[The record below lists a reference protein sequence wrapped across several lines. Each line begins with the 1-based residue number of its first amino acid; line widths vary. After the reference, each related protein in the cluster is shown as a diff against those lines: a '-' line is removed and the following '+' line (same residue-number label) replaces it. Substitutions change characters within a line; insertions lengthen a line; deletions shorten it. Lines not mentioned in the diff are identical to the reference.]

1 MLRDI
6 YEMKREN
13 MPNDSKIMIVDTSV
27 LLYDMKAIHSFDD
40 NDVVIPLIVLDELD
54 KFKDKPNLLGESA
67 RYVNRFLDFLRA
79 HGDLNSGVTVP
90 GTSQHIRVEL
100 NSRIS
105 SAISDFDWS
114 KGDNKI
120 LAVALYTK
128 ENYPEQIVKVITK
141 DINLRVKCDALG
153 IKAEDYEKD
162 NLSSDEIGYEG
173 YSEICLPDE
182 VIDELH
188 EEGIA
193 SVDVDMKQNEFCVAK
208 SPTGKSFIGM
218 HKNGSLRK
226 LVQSVTKTID
236 LQPKNKEQRFAIES
250 LMDES
255 IPIVTLTGLAGSGKT
270 FLAIMAGLEMI
281 QNGTHDRIVITRS
294 IQPVGRDLGYL
305 PGDVKEKMD
314 PWLAPIIDNLR
325 VAFKDTMYFNMML
338 EKGVIEIAP
347 LSFIRGRTFNDAIV
361 LVDEAQNAT
370 IHELKT
376 IVTRIG
382 AGSKIVLLGDT
393 DQIDTPYI
401 NKHSNG
407 LSIVIS
413 KFAHSHLHAHVHLS
427 RGQRSELA
435 TEASK
440 IL

>member
-1 MLRDI
+1 MSN
-6 YEMKREN
+6 KA
-13 MPNDSKIMIVDTSV
+13 KIMIVDTSV
-27 LLYDMKAIHSFDD
+27 LLYDMKSVHSFSD
-40 NDVVIPLIVLDELD
+40 NEVVIPLIVLDELD

-79 HGDLNSGVTVP
+79 HGDLNEGIMVP
-90 GTSQHIRVEL
+90 GTNQVVRVEL

-105 SAISDFDWS
+105 SAIDDFDWS

-120 LAVALYTK
+120 LATALYIK
-128 ENYPEQIVKVITK
+128 ENYPERVVKVITK

-153 IKAEDYEKD
+153 VRAEDYEKD
-162 NLSSDEIGYEG
+162 NLAVDEIHYTG
-173 YSEICLPDE
+173 YSEISLTDNDLDCLHKDGFLNSSDTALKP
-182 VIDELH
+182 
-188 EEGIA
+188 
-193 SVDVDMKQNEFCVAK
+193 NEFCIAK
-208 SPTGKSFIGM
+208 SPAGKSFIGIN
-218 HKNGSLRK
+218 KNNEIKRLSK
-226 LVQSVTKTID
+226 IISQTIN
-236 LQPKNKEQRFAIES
+236 LEPKNKEQKFAIEA
-250 LMDES
+250 LMDEH

-281 QNGTHDRIVITRS
+281 QTGTHDRIVITRS

-314 PWLAPIIDNLR
+314 PWLAPIMDNLR
-325 VAFKDTMYFNMML
+325 VAFKDTSYFSMMM
-338 EKGVIEIAP
+338 EKGIIEIAP
-347 LSFIRGRTFNDAIV
+347 LSFIRGRTFNNAVV

-376 IVTRIG
+376 IITRIG

-401 NKHSNG
+401 NKRSNG

-413 KFAHSHLHAHVHLS
+413 KFANSKLHAHVHLN

>member
-1 MLRDI
+1 MNN
-6 YEMKREN
+6 K
-13 MPNDSKIMIVDTSV
+13 SKIMIVDTSV
-27 LLYDMKAIHSFDD
+27 LLYDMKSIHSFSD
-40 NDVVIPLIVLDELD
+40 NEVVIPLIVLDELD

-79 HGDLNSGVTVP
+79 HGDLNSGIIVP
-90 GTSQHIRVEL
+90 GTNQKVRVEL
-100 NSRIS
+100 NSRAN
-105 SAISDFDWS
+105 SAIDDFDWS

-120 LAVALYTK
+120 LATAVYLNDT
-128 ENYPEQIVKVITK
+128 EPDRTVKVITK

-162 NLSSDEIGYEG
+162 NLSVDEVDYSGFSEISLSDDEIDTLHAEG
-173 YSEICLPDE
+173 SLE
-182 VIDELH
+182 VESGLRP
-188 EEGIA
+188 
-193 SVDVDMKQNEFCVAK
+193 NEFCVAK
-208 SPTGKSFIGM
+208 SPLQKSFIGVN
-218 HKNGSLRK
+218 KNGTIKK
-226 LVQSVTKTID
+226 LSKSVTKIIN
-236 LQPKNKEQRFAIES
+236 LEPKNKEQKFAIES
-250 LMDES
+250 LMDEN

-305 PGDVKEKMD
+305 PGDIKEKMD

-325 VAFKDTMYFNMML
+325 VAFKDTTYFNMMID
-338 EKGVIEIAP
+338 KGTIEIAP
-347 LSFIRGRTFNDAIV
+347 LSFIRGRTFNDAVV

-376 IVTRIG
+376 IITRIG

-401 NKHSNG
+401 NKRSNG
-407 LSIVIS
+407 LSIVIN
-413 KFAHSHLHAHVHLS
+413 KFADSNLHAHVHLS
-427 RGQRSELA
+427 RGQRSDLA

>member
-1 MLRDI
+1 MNN
-6 YEMKREN
+6 K
-13 MPNDSKIMIVDTSV
+13 SKIMIVDTSV
-27 LLYDMKAIHSFDD
+27 LLYDMKSIHSFSD
-40 NDVVIPLIVLDELD
+40 NEVVIPLIVLDELD

-79 HGDLNSGVTVP
+79 HGDLNAGIIVP
-90 GTSQHIRVEL
+90 GTQQMIRVEL
-100 NSRIS
+100 NSRLS
-105 SAISDFDWS
+105 SAIDDFDWS

-120 LAVALYTK
+120 LATALYIK
-128 ENYPEQIVKVITK
+128 DQHQDRDVKVITK
-141 DINLRVKCDALG
+141 DINLRVKCDAIG

-162 NLSSDEIGYEG
+162 NLADDEVHYEG
-173 YSEICLPDE
+173 YSEVLLSEDDIDNLYN
-182 VIDELH
+182 DEL
-188 EEGIA
+188 
-193 SVDVDMKQNEFCVAK
+193 VDTAFDLKPNEFCIAK
-208 SPTGKSFIGM
+208 SPSGKSFIGIN
-218 HKNGSLRK
+218 KNNEIKK
-226 LVQSVTKTID
+226 LTRSVSHTIN
-236 LQPKNKEQRFAIES
+236 LEPKNKEQKFAIEA

-281 QNGTHDRIVITRS
+281 QTGTHDRIVITRS

-325 VAFKDTMYFNMML
+325 VAFKDTSYFNIMF
-338 EKGVIEIAP
+338 EKGIIEVAP
-347 LSFIRGRTFNDAIV
+347 LSYIRGRTFNDAIV

-376 IVTRIG
+376 IITRIG

-401 NKHSNG
+401 NKRSNG

-413 KFAHSHLHAHVHLS
+413 KFANSKLHAHVHLS

-440 IL
+440 VL

>member
-1 MLRDI
+1 M
-6 YEMKREN
+6 EHKT
-13 MPNDSKIMIVDTSV
+13 KIMIVDTSV
-27 LLYDMKAIHSFDD
+27 LLYDMKSVHSFSD
-40 NDVVIPLIVLDELD
+40 NEVVIPLIVLDELD

-79 HGDLNSGVTVP
+79 HGDLNKGITVP
-90 GTSQHIRVEL
+90 GTNQKIRVEL
-100 NSRIS
+100 NSRHG
-105 SAISDFDWS
+105 SAVDDFDWS

-120 LAVALYTK
+120 LATALYLK
-128 ENYPEQIVKVITK
+128 ETNSDRIVKVITK

-162 NLSSDEIGYEG
+162 NLSVDEVDYQG
-173 YSEICLPDE
+173 YSEVILDDG
-182 VIDELH
+182 VIDTLH
-188 EEGIA
+188 SDGI
-193 SVDVDMKQNEFCVAK
+193 SDIDILMKPNEFAIAK
-208 SPTGKSFIGM
+208 SATGKSFIGM
-218 HKNGSLRK
+218 YKNGKVRK
-226 LVQSVTKTID
+226 LSRSVSKAIN
-236 LQPKNKEQRFAIES
+236 LEPKNKEQKFAIEA

-255 IPIVTLTGLAGSGKT
+255 IPIVTMTGLAGSGKT

-325 VAFKDTMYFNMML
+325 VAFKDTTYFNMMID
-338 EKGVIEIAP
+338 KGIIEIAP
-347 LSFIRGRTFNDAIV
+347 LSFIRGRTFNNSIV

-376 IVTRIG
+376 IITRIG

-401 NKHSNG
+401 NKRSNG

-413 KFAHSHLHAHVHLS
+413 KFIDSHLHAHVSLS

>member
-1 MLRDI
+1 
-6 YEMKREN
+6 
-13 MPNDSKIMIVDTSV
+13 MIVDTSV
-27 LLYDMKAIHSFDD
+27 LLYDMKSIHSFVD
-40 NDVVIPLIVLDELD
+40 NEVVIPLIVLDELD
-54 KFKDKPNLLGESA
+54 KFKDKSNLLGESA
-67 RYVNRFLDFLRA
+67 RYINRFLDFLRA
-79 HGDLNSGVTVP
+79 HGNLNEGVVVP
-90 GTSQHIRVEL
+90 GTMQKIRVEL
-100 NSRIS
+100 SSRKS
-105 SAISDFDWS
+105 SAVEDFDWS

-120 LAVALYTK
+120 IATAIWIK
-128 ENYPEQIVKVITK
+128 EQNPETQVKVITK

-153 IKAEDYEKD
+153 IKAEDYIKD
-162 NLSSDEIGYEG
+162 HISDEDADYRG
-173 YSEICLPDE
+173 YSSITLSEDDLDS
-182 VIDELH
+182 LH
-188 EEGIA
+188 AETE
-193 SVDVDMKQNEFCVAK
+193 VDVDLSGLKENEFAIAK
-208 SPTGKSFIGM
+208 SHSGKSFIGM
-218 HKNGSLRK
+218 KKNGQLRK
-226 LVQSVTKTID
+226 MKRHISNVID
-236 LQPKNKEQRFAIES
+236 LEPKNKEQRFAVEA
-250 LMDES
+250 LLDES

-281 QNGTHDRIVITRS
+281 QEGLYNRIVITRS

-314 PWLAPIIDNLR
+314 PWLAPLMDNIR
-325 VAFKDTMYFNMML
+325 VAFKDTMYFNMMM
-338 EKGVIEIAP
+338 EKGTIEIAP
-347 LSFIRGRTFNDAIV
+347 LSYIRGRTFNDAIL

-376 IVTRIG
+376 IITRIG

-401 NKHSNG
+401 NKRSNG

-413 KFAHSHLHAHVHLS
+413 KFANSSLSAHVHLS

>member
-1 MLRDI
+1 
-6 YEMKREN
+6 MKKQ
-13 MPNDSKIMIVDTSV
+13 SKIMIVDTSV
-27 LLYDMKAIHSFDD
+27 LLYDMKSIHSFSD
-40 NDVVIPLIVLDELD
+40 NEVVIPLIVLDELD

-79 HGDLNSGVTVP
+79 HGDLNQGITVP
-90 GTSQHIRVEL
+90 GTNQIIRVEL
-100 NSRIS
+100 NSRAS
-105 SAISDFDWS
+105 SAVDDFDWS

-120 LAVALYTK
+120 LATALYIRD
-128 ENYPEQIVKVITK
+128 EEPEERIVKVITK

-153 IKAEDYEKD
+153 ISAEDYEKD
-162 NLSSDEIGYEG
+162 TLSADEVDYTGR
-173 YSEICLPDE
+173 SEIILTDSE
-182 VIDELH
+182 IDKLHSDGALRIDIPEL
-188 EEGIA
+188 
-193 SVDVDMKQNEFCVAK
+193 KKNEFVVAK
-208 SPTGKSFIGM
+208 SPSEKSFIGIN
-218 HKNGSLRK
+218 KDGVLKK
-226 LVQSVTKTID
+226 LSRSVVNTIR
-236 LQPKNKEQRFAIES
+236 LEPKNKEQKFAVEA

-281 QNGTHDRIVITRS
+281 QAGTYDRIVITRS

-314 PWLAPIIDNLR
+314 PWLAPIMDNLR
-325 VAFKDTMYFNMML
+325 VAFKDTSYFTMMM

-347 LSFIRGRTFNDAIV
+347 LSFIRGRTFNDSVV

-376 IVTRIG
+376 IITRIG

-401 NKHSNG
+401 NKRSNG
-407 LSIVIS
+407 LSIVIN
-413 KFAHSHLHAHVHLS
+413 KFADSHLHAHVHLN
-427 RGQRSELA
+427 RGQRSEVA

>member
-1 MLRDI
+1 MT
-6 YEMKREN
+6 KQ
-13 MPNDSKIMIVDTSV
+13 SKIMIVDTSV
-27 LLYDMKAIHSFDD
+27 LLYDMKSIHSFSD
-40 NDVVIPLIVLDELD
+40 NEVVIPLIVLDELD

-79 HGDLNSGVTVP
+79 HGDLDKGITVP
-90 GTSQHIRVEL
+90 GTNQIIRVEL
-100 NSRIS
+100 NSRAS
-105 SAISDFDWS
+105 SAVDDFDWS

-120 LAVALYTK
+120 LATALYIQDT
-128 ENYPEQIVKVITK
+128 EPNSRAVKVITK

-153 IKAEDYEKD
+153 IDAEDYEKD
-162 NLSSDEIGYEG
+162 TLAADEVDYTGS
-173 YSEICLPDE
+173 SEIMLSDGQL
-182 VIDELH
+182 DELH
-188 EEGIA
+188 AEGFLE
-193 SVDVDMKQNEFCVAK
+193 VDVPSLRNNEFVVAK
-208 SPTGKSFIGM
+208 SPTEKSFIGIN
-218 HKNGSLRK
+218 KCGTLKK
-226 LVQSVTKTID
+226 LSRSVTNTIR
-236 LQPKNKEQRFAIES
+236 LEPKNKEQKFAIEA
-250 LMDES
+250 LLDES

-281 QNGTHDRIVITRS
+281 QAGTYDRIVITRS

-314 PWLAPIIDNLR
+314 PWLAPIMDNLR
-325 VAFKDTMYFNMML
+325 VAFKDTSYFSMMM

-376 IVTRIG
+376 IITRIG

-401 NKHSNG
+401 NKRSNG
-407 LSIVIS
+407 LSIVIN
-413 KFAHSHLHAHVHLS
+413 KFAESYLHAHVHLQ
-427 RGQRSELA
+427 RGQRSEVA

>member
-1 MLRDI
+1 MTS
-6 YEMKREN
+6 K
-13 MPNDSKIMIVDTSV
+13 SKIMIVDTSV
-27 LLYDMKAIHSFDD
+27 LLYDMKSIHSFSD
-40 NDVVIPLIVLDELD
+40 NEVVIPLIVLDELD

-79 HGDLNSGVTVP
+79 HGDLNKGISVP
-90 GTSQHIRVEL
+90 GTNQVVRVEL
-100 NSRIS
+100 NSRKA
-105 SAISDFDWS
+105 SAIDDFDWS

-120 LAVALYTK
+120 LATALYLK
-128 ENYPEQIVKVITK
+128 GEEPERVVKVITK

-153 IKAEDYEKD
+153 ISAEDYEKD
-162 NLSSDEIGYEG
+162 TLSADEVDYTG
-173 YSEICLPDE
+173 YSDVSLSDDDIDTLHAEGSLE
-182 VIDELH
+182 VDDTNL
-188 EEGIA
+188 
-193 SVDVDMKQNEFCVAK
+193 KNNEFVIAK
-208 SPTGKSFIGM
+208 SPTDKSFIGIN
-218 HKNGSLRK
+218 KNGTLKK
-226 LVQSVTKTID
+226 LSRNIVNTIR
-236 LQPKNKEQRFAIES
+236 LEPKNKEQKFAVEA
-250 LMDES
+250 LMDET

-281 QNGTHDRIVITRS
+281 QAGVYDRIVITRS

-314 PWLAPIIDNLR
+314 PWLAPIMDNLR
-325 VAFKDTMYFNMML
+325 VAFKDTSYFNMMFD
-338 EKGVIEIAP
+338 KGVIEVAP
-347 LSFIRGRTFNDAIV
+347 LSFIRGRTFNNSIV

-376 IVTRIG
+376 IITRIG

-407 LSIVIS
+407 LSIVIN
-413 KFAHSHLHAHVHLS
+413 KFADSSLHAHVHLN
-427 RGQRSELA
+427 RGQRSEVA
-435 TEASK
+435 TAASK

>member
-1 MLRDI
+1 MGN
-6 YEMKREN
+6 KA
-13 MPNDSKIMIVDTSV
+13 KIMIVDTSV
-27 LLYDMKAIHSFDD
+27 LLYDMKSIHSFSD
-40 NDVVIPLIVLDELD
+40 NEVVIPLIVLDELD

-67 RYVNRFLDFLRA
+67 RYINRFLDFLRA
-79 HGDLNSGVTVP
+79 HGDLNQGITVP
-90 GTSQHIRVEL
+90 GTNQKIRVEL
-100 NSRIS
+100 NSRAS
-105 SAISDFDWS
+105 SAVDDFDWS

-120 LAVALYTK
+120 LATALHLK
-128 ENYPEQIVKVITK
+128 DSNPERIVKVITK

-153 IKAEDYEKD
+153 VKAEDYEKD
-162 NLSSDEIGYEG
+162 NLSIEEVDYHG
-173 YSEICLPDE
+173 YSTINMSDDD
-182 VIDELH
+182 IDELH
-188 EEGIA
+188 NVGSLTVKHEL
-193 SVDVDMKQNEFCVAK
+193 KNNEFCIAK
-208 SPTGKSFIGM
+208 SHSGKSFIGIN
-218 HKNGSLRK
+218 KDGTVKK
-226 LVQSVTKTID
+226 LTKAVTKT
-236 LQPKNKEQRFAIES
+236 LKLEPKNKEQRFAIEA

-281 QNGTHDRIVITRS
+281 QNGSHDRIVITRS

-305 PGDVKEKMD
+305 PGDIKEKMD

-325 VAFKDTMYFNMML
+325 VAFKDTTYFNIMID
-338 EKGVIEIAP
+338 KGTIEIAP
-347 LSFIRGRTFNDAIV
+347 LSFIRGRTFNDSIV

-376 IVTRIG
+376 IITRIG

-407 LSIVIS
+407 LSIVIN
-413 KFAHSHLHAHVHLS
+413 KFANSHLHAHVHLS